1 VHRKYRREA
10 RPVAQTA
17 STNSNAFQ
25 YLDGRIKPAIDIGD
39 FLTLAPRLKLTR
51 GEVMAADPYP
61 SELLQSTTFVDSDS
75 PQVRQFVSRA
85 LDGPDLSATGKAI
98 GLFNAVR
105 DQIKYDPF
113 HMGLAEDDY
122 RASRIAGR
130 ASNFCV
136 PKAILLTAALRAAGI
151 PAAVGFAD
159 VKNHLN
165 SPKLSDLMG
174 TDLFIYH
181 CYVALWLRGRMFK
194 VTPAFNTEL
203 CRRFG
208 VRELIFDGEH
218 DALFHEFDTSDHRHM
233 EYVNDRGWFADPPI
247 AQMLREF
254 RATYPRLVAA
264 SASRDSISDP
274 AFDAPR

>member
-1 VHRKYRREA
+1 
-10 RPVAQTA
+10 
-17 STNSNAFQ
+17 
-25 YLDGRIKPAIDIGD
+25 
-39 FLTLAPRLKLTR
+39 
-51 GEVMAADPYP
+51 MAADAHPP
-61 SELLQSTTFVDSDS
+61 EFLQSTAFVDSDS
-75 PQVRQFVSRA
+75 AEVRAFVSHA
-85 LDGPDLSATGKAI
+85 LHRPDLSVTEKAI

-113 HMGLAEDDY
+113 HLPLAEDDY
-122 RASRIAGR
+122 RASQIAKKP
-130 ASNFCV
+130 SNFCV

-181 CYVALWLRGRMFK
+181 GYVSLWLNGRMIK

-203 CRRFG
+203 CQRFG

-247 AQMLREF
+247 AQLLREF
-254 RATYPRLVAA
+254 RATYPKLVAL
-264 SASRDSISDP
+264 SATRDSVSDP
-274 AFDAPR
+274 VFDGTR

>member
-1 VHRKYRREA
+1 MTVEA
-10 RPVAQTA
+10 HPPE
-17 STNSNAFQ
+17 F
-25 YLDGRIKPAIDIGD
+25 
-39 FLTLAPRLKLTR
+39 
-51 GEVMAADPYP
+51 
-61 SELLQSTTFVDSDS
+61 LQSTAFVDSDS
-75 PQVRQFVSRA
+75 AEGRAFVTRA
-85 LDGPDLSATGKAI
+85 LDGPDLSATAKAI

-105 DQIKYDPF
+105 DRIKYDPF
-113 HMGLAEDDY
+113 HIGLAEGDY

-165 SPKLSDLMG
+165 SPKLAELMG

-181 CYVALWLRGRMFK
+181 GYVALWLNGRMFK

-203 CRRFG
+203 CERFG
-208 VRELIFDGEH
+208 VRQLIFDGH
-218 DALFHEFDTSDHRHM
+218 SDALFPEFDTRDHRHM

-247 AQMLREF
+247 PRLLGEF
-254 RATYPRLVAA
+254 RATYPKLVAA

-274 AFDAPR
+274 AFDGTR

>member
-1 VHRKYRREA
+1 MISNADPAEFL
-10 RPVAQTA
+10 A
-17 STNSNAFQ
+17 STA
-25 YLDGRIKPAIDIGD
+25 
-39 FLTLAPRLKLTR
+39 
-51 GEVMAADPYP
+51 
-61 SELLQSTTFVDSDS
+61 FVDSDS
-75 PQVRQFVSRA
+75 EEVREFVSRV
-85 LDGPDLSATGKAI
+85 LDKPDLSATAKAI

-113 HMGLAEDDY
+113 HIGLAEEDY

-130 ASNFCV
+130 ASNFCI

-165 SPKLSDLMG
+165 SPKLAELMG

-181 CYVALWLRGRMFK
+181 GYVAIWLNGRTFK

-203 CRRFG
+203 CERFG
-208 VRELIFDGEH
+208 VRQLVFDGNS

-233 EYVNDRGWFADPPI
+233 EYINDRGWFADPPI
-247 AQMLREF
+247 AQFLRDF
-254 RATYPRLVAA
+254 RATYPRLVAINA
-264 SASRDSISDP
+264 NRGFVDDA
-274 AFDAPR
+274 AFGGPR

>member
-1 VHRKYRREA
+1 MFDTDLKV
-10 RPVAQTA
+10 
-17 STNSNAFQ
+17 
-25 YLDGRIKPAIDIGD
+25 IDIGD
-39 FLTLAPRLKLTR
+39 FLTLAARLELTR
-51 GEVMAADPYP
+51 GKTMAAEVHPP
-61 SELLQSTTFVDSDS
+61 EFLQSTPFVDSDS
-75 PQVRQFVSRA
+75 PEVSKFVSRA
-85 LDGPDLSATGKAI
+85 LDRPDLSAAEKAI

-113 HMGLAEDDY
+113 HIGLAEDDY

-159 VKNHLN
+159 VRNHLN
-165 SPKLSDLMG
+165 SPKLADLMG

-181 CYVALWLRGRMFK
+181 GYVALWMKGRMIK
-194 VTPAFNTEL
+194 VTPAFNSEL

-233 EYVNDRGWFADPPI
+233 EYVTDRGWFADPPI
-247 AQMLREF
+247 AQLLGEF

-264 SASRDSISDP
+264 SAGRDSVGDP
-274 AFDAPR
+274 VFSGTR